1 MGKEKLDIVELN
13 AVLEVA
19 LKLVNSKILILI
31 AKWYV

>member
-13 AVLEVA
+13 AALEVA